1 MYPWISNFRKTNS
14 SPAPA
19 AGKKMVRNKSLRQ
32 VLRKGTMTVHDVR
45 RRWQGLSGASTH
57 EGNKASVGSASEVD

>member
-19 AGKKMVRNKSLRQ
+19 AGKKMVRNSYYKSHGKEL
-32 VLRKGTMTVHDVR
+32 
-45 RRWQGLSGASTH
+45 WQYVTWV
-57 EGNKASVGSASEVD
+57 EGGKD